1 MDNETTLYRIQGSRV
16 FGQGMSINCTN
27 IVTAEQLCNR
37 LNTYEK
43 TVELNKNIEEQFD
56 KITKQII
63 QVNMTL
69 QILNE
74 EVKRLT
80 GDLNGVKPNNRP

>member
-1 MDNETTLYRIQGSRV
+1 MRKYKVKVSRV
-16 FGQGMSINCTN
+16 YGNGYSYNLTN
-27 IVTAEQLCNR
+27 QHDAERLCQTLNELENTVQLH
-37 LNTYEK
+37 
-43 TVELNKNIEEQFD
+43 KNIEEQFD

-80 GDLNGVKPNNRP
+80 GDLNDLKGGK

>member
-1 MDNETTLYRIQGSRV
+1 MIEWKIQGSRV
-16 FGQGMSINCTN
+16 YGNGQSYNCTN
-27 IVTAEQLCNR
+27 KITAEQLHNT
-37 LNTYEK
+37 LTTYEK
-43 TVELNKNIEEQFD
+43 TVELNKKIEQQFD

-69 QILNE
+69 QILND

-80 GDLNGVKPNNRP
+80 GDLNELK

>member
-1 MDNETTLYRIQGSRV
+1 MSESTYKTNNSRV
-16 FGQGMSINCTN
+16 YGKGWSYNLTN
-27 IVTAEQLCNR
+27 QKDAERLCQTLNELENAVQLH
-37 LNTYEK
+37 
-43 TVELNKNIEEQFD
+43 KNIEEQFD

-69 QILNE
+69 QILND

>member
-1 MDNETTLYRIQGSRV
+1 MRKYKVKVSRV
-16 FGQGMSINCTN
+16 YGNGYSYNLTN
-27 IVTAEQLCNR
+27 QHDAERLCQTLNELENAVQLH
-37 LNTYEK
+37 
-43 TVELNKNIEEQFD
+43 KNIEEQFD

-74 EVKRLT
+74 EVKTLT
-80 GDLNGVKPNNRP
+80 GDLNGIKPNNRP

>member
-1 MDNETTLYRIQGSRV
+1 MRKYKVKVSRV
-16 FGQGMSINCTN
+16 YGNGYSYNLTN
-27 IVTAEQLCNR
+27 QHDAERLCQTLNELENAVQLH
-37 LNTYEK
+37 
-43 TVELNKNIEEQFD
+43 KNIEEQFD

-74 EVKRLT
+74 EVKTLT
-80 GDLNGVKPNNRP
+80 GDLNELK